1 MIFMAIKA
9 QGCNLIFERAGVFKL
24 HKRNS
29 DGKLSTNPNDV
40 YVSNK
45 PIVKS
50 VTTSTG
56 KESYDIETGNS
67 IYPADTRATKVNG
80 TVAVVMNSYDRQ
92 LYRFATGM
100 SYEENTEDATISIV
114 GEIYTVDTT
123 AGTIKLP
130 YKVATDTMIIVKD
143 YDTNMPITLAEETA
157 SEGSYTFDESTS
169 TLTFAEADKGRR
181 VTVSYEAQCTATS
194 TDYLGATPV
203 DNTYEMTIYSD
214 IAQLKG
220 ALGTQKEAI
229 IYDSVKFD
237 GDVSAPPKQL
247 QAGDFTINLKIVE
260 ATGDKV
266 VKHTYV
272 NADDLVKND

>member
-1 MIFMAIKA
+1 MAIKA

-29 DGKLSTNPNDV
+29 DGKLSTNPNDI

-50 VTTSTG
+50 ITTSTG

-100 SYEENTEDATISIV
+100 SYEENTENATISIV
-114 GEIYTVDTT
+114 GEVYTVDAQ

-130 YKVATDTMIIVKD
+130 YKVAADSVIIVKD
-143 YDTNMPITLAEETA
+143 YDTNMPITKADEATTA
-157 SEGSYTFDESTS
+157 GTFTFDESTA
-169 TLTFAEADKGRR
+169 TLTFADDDKGRR
-181 VTVSYEAQCTATS
+181 VTVSYEAMCNATS

-247 QAGDFTINLKIVE
+247 QAGDFTINMKIVE

-266 VKHTYV
+266 VKHIYV
-272 NADDLVKND
+272 NTEDIMKNEA

>member
-1 MIFMAIKA
+1 MAIKA

-29 DGKLSTNPNDV
+29 DGKLSTNPNDI
-40 YVSNK
+40 YVSNN

-50 VTTSTG
+50 ITTSTG

-100 SYEENTEDATISIV
+100 SYEENTENATISIV
-114 GEIYTVDTT
+114 GEVYTVDAQ

-130 YKVATDTMIIVKD
+130 YKVAADSIIIVKD
-143 YDTNMPITLAEETA
+143 YDTNMPITKADEATTA
-157 SEGSYTFDESTS
+157 GTFTFDESTA
-169 TLTFAEADKGRR
+169 TLTFADDDKGRR
-181 VTVSYEAQCTATS
+181 VTVSYEAMCNATS

-247 QAGDFTINLKIVE
+247 QTGDFTINMKIVE

-266 VKHTYV
+266 VKHIYV
-272 NADDLVKND
+272 NTEDIMKNEA

>member
-1 MIFMAIKA
+1 MAIKA

-29 DGKLSTNPNDV
+29 DGKLSTNPNDI

-50 VTTSTG
+50 ITTSTG

-100 SYEENTEDATISIV
+100 SYEENTENATISIV
-114 GEIYTVDTT
+114 GEVYTVDAQ

-130 YKVATDTMIIVKD
+130 YKVAADSIIIVKD
-143 YDTNMPITLAEETA
+143 YDTNMPIEKADEATTA
-157 SEGSYTFDESTS
+157 GTFTFDESTA
-169 TLTFAEADKGRR
+169 TLTFAEDDKGRR
-181 VTVSYEAQCTATS
+181 VTVSYEAMCNATS

-247 QAGDFTINLKIVE
+247 QAGDFTINMKIVE

-266 VKHTYV
+266 VKHIYV
-272 NADDLVKND
+272 NTEDIVKNEA

>member
-1 MIFMAIKA
+1 MAIKA

-29 DGKLSTNPNDV
+29 DGKLSTNPNDI

-50 VTTSTG
+50 ITTSTG

-100 SYEENTEDATISIV
+100 SYEENTENATISIV
-114 GEIYTVDTT
+114 GEVYTVDAQ

-130 YKVATDTMIIVKD
+130 YKVAADSIIIVKD
-143 YDTNMPITLAEETA
+143 YDTNLPITKADEATTA
-157 SEGSYTFDESTS
+157 GTFTFDESTA
-169 TLTFAEADKGRR
+169 TLTFADDDKGRR
-181 VTVSYEAQCTATS
+181 VTVSYEAMCNATS

-247 QAGDFTINLKIVE
+247 QAGDFTINMKIVE

-266 VKHTYV
+266 VKHIYV
-272 NADDLVKND
+272 NTEDIVKNEA